1 MVKHLLIIPLM
12 LSLVLCV
19 VTGAYGG
26 ERLRL
31 SSTTSTDNTG
41 LLSYLL
47 PVFEDKTGIHV
58 DVIAVGTGKALKLAE
73 NGDVDITL
81 VHAPSREKAFV
92 DAGYGVNHRQVMANY
107 FIIVGP
113 KNDPAGVRSVTEA
126 ARAFERIAAS
136 KTPFVSRGDDS
147 GTHIKENSIW
157 KEALG
162 KIPRGESWY
171 LESGKGMGETL
182 VIADEKRGYTI
193 TDQGSFLKFADKID
207 LTPVFNRSSPSL
219 YNPYGII
226 AVNPARHPHVKYSE
240 AMQLIAFVTSP
251 EGQKLIGEFRD
262 NFGNLMF
269 TPLAV
274 PGDL

>member
-1 MVKHLLIIPLM
+1 MAKHLFIITFI
-12 LSLVLCV
+12 LSLILYSVA
-19 VTGAYGG
+19 GAYGG
-26 ERLRL
+26 ERIRL

-58 DVIAVGTGKALKLAE
+58 DVIAVGTGKALRLAE

-81 VHAPSREKAFV
+81 VHAPSREKAFEE
-92 DAGYGVNHRQVMANY
+92 AGHGVNHRQVMANY

-113 KNDPAGVRSVTEA
+113 KDDPAGVRSATEA
-126 ARAFERIAAS
+126 AQAFEMIAAS
-136 KTPFVSRGDDS
+136 KTPFASRGDDS
-147 GTHIKENSIW
+147 GTHIKEKVIW
-157 KEALG
+157 TEALG
-162 KIPRGESWY
+162 KIPQGESWY

-207 LTPVFNRSSPSL
+207 LTAVFNRSSPLL
-219 YNPYGII
+219 YNPYGIM
-226 AVNPARHPHVKYSE
+226 AVNPSRHPHIKYLE
-240 AMQLIAFVTSP
+240 AMKLIDFLTSG
-251 EGQKLIGEFRD
+251 EGQRLIGEFRD
-262 NFGNLMF
+262 QHGNRMF

-274 PGDL
+274 PEN